1 MAYSLRCPC
10 GLNITAPDDEFVA
23 SVQAHLREVHD
34 GREYTE
40 DQIMAFATKVPER
53 RTTD

>member
-10 GLNITAPDDEFVA
+10 GQNITADDDVFVTT
-23 SVQAHLREVHD
+23 VQEHLRDAHD

-53 RTTD
+53 RTAD

>member
-10 GLNITAPDDEFVA
+10 GLNITAADEEFVA
-23 SVQAHLREVHD
+23 SVQAHLKTEHD

-53 RTTD
+53 RSNP